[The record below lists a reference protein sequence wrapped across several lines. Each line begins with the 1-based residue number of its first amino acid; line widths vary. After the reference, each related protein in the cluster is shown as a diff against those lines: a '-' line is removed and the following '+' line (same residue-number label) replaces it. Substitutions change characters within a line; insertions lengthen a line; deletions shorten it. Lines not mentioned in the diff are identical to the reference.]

1 MHFCYGGQATCSG
14 RAAALRL
21 PIIELHRR
29 FGSLAADDDSIRV
42 ERVIS
47 FARVLVSAIALLAIW
62 LDPPEPARYAS
73 ITYALAAT
81 YVLASV
87 LALVG
92 LRRRTTLAHGEALF
106 SHAADVGVAAAL
118 TLFTEGPNSPFFTFF
133 VYALLA
139 AAYRW
144 GLYETLFTTTAAAV
158 LILVEAILVDGY
170 FGGLEVN
177 RIEGQFDINHLIMRV
192 VYLWIIGMCVGYLG
206 ETAHQRRRETATI
219 TSLGREAWL
228 NAGQGLLKSVLGPV
242 LKLFGS
248 TRALTVLKGRAN
260 RIAVWRS
267 EVSHESGDVQ
277 TALSFEDPHR
287 AMFFSDSSSEAW
299 HATRRAGKSLDL
311 VMLDSHGARIR
322 GAPPTPEIASFMAFF
337 KCRSAIS
344 VPVQFRGAV
353 IGRVFLFDP
362 CIPLFERESAI
373 QLGQRIASEIAPAAH
388 NVFRLRRLRSRAE
401 ARERARIARELHDG
415 LLQSIS
421 AAELRVDVVRRKISK
436 IAAEDAAELSNVQAA
451 LSGEVRGLRM
461 LTRRM
466 QTPVSAPNDLEH
478 ALGDLITRFERES
491 GIAVRFE
498 TDFDVELT
506 SRTRHE
512 IVRIVQEGLTNIR
525 KHSGARHVMVRLA
538 STNGSV
544 RLVIEDDGR
553 GFSFSGNRSQREL
566 EVMCAGPV
574 IIRERVRA
582 LHGELNV
589 VSMPGKGARLHV
601 KVPAT
606 Q

>member
-1 MHFCYGGQATCSG
+1 
-14 RAAALRL
+14 L
-21 PIIELHRR
+21 PIAEFHRR
-29 FGSLAADDDSIRV
+29 FGGLAAEDDLIRV

-62 LDPPEPARYAS
+62 LDPPEPERYTA

-87 LALVG
+87 TALLW
-92 LRRRTTLAHGEALF
+92 LRRRTTFVRGEALLL
-106 SHAADVGVAAAL
+106 HAVDVAVAAAL
-118 TLFTEGPNSPFFTFF
+118 TLFTEGPNSPFFTFY
-133 VYALLA
+133 VYTLLS

-144 GLYETLFTTTAAAV
+144 GSYETLVTTTAAAV
-158 LILVEAILVDGY
+158 LLFAEAILVNGY
-170 FGGLEVN
+170 LGGYAFVH
-177 RIEGQFDINHLIMRV
+177 IEGEFDINRFIMRV

-206 ETAHQRRRETATI
+206 ETAHQRRRETAAI
-219 TSLGREAWL
+219 SSLGREAWL

-242 LKLFGS
+242 LRLFGAK
-248 TRALTVLKGRAN
+248 RALTILRGRTT
-260 RIAVWRS
+260 RVAVWRS
-267 EVSHESGDVQ
+267 EWSADSGELH
-277 TALSFEDPHR
+277 TALSFEDPQR

-299 HATRRAGKSLDL
+299 HATRRASKAIDV
-311 VMLDSHGARIR
+311 VMLDVHGARIR
-322 GAPPTPEIASFMAFF
+322 GAQPTTAITSFMAFF

-344 VPVQFRGAV
+344 VPVYFRDAV
-353 IGRVFLFDP
+353 IGRVFLLDP
-362 CIPLFERESAI
+362 SIPLFERESAI

-401 ARERARIARELHDG
+401 SRERARIARELHDG
-415 LLQSIS
+415 VLQSIS
-421 AAELRVDVVRRKISK
+421 AAEIRVDLVRRR
-436 IAAEDAAELSNVQAA
+436 IANVAADEAAELSSVQAA
-451 LSGEVRGLRM
+451 LSGEARGLRM

-466 QTPVSAPNDLEH
+466 QTPASAPTDLQQT
-478 ALGDLITRFERES
+478 LGDVITRFERDT

-498 TDFDVELT
+498 TEFDVHVA

-538 STNGSV
+538 SMGGSI

-553 GFSFSGNRSQREL
+553 GFSFSGNRSHREL
-566 EVMCAGPV
+566 EVMCAGPL

-582 LHGELNV
+582 LRGELNV
-589 VSMPGKGARLHV
+589 MSMPGKGARLHV

>member
-1 MHFCYGGQATCSG
+1 
-14 RAAALRL
+14 L
-21 PIIELHRR
+21 PIAEFHRR
-29 FGSLAADDDSIRV
+29 FGALAAEDDLVRV

-47 FARVLVSAIALLAIW
+47 FARVLVSAIAFLAIW
-62 LDPPEPARYAS
+62 LDPPEPERYAS
-73 ITYALAAT
+73 VTYALAAA

-87 LALVG
+87 AVLLW
-92 LRRRTTLAHGEALF
+92 LRRRTTFVRREALI
-106 SHAADVGVAAAL
+106 SHMVDVAVAAAL
-118 TLFTEGPNSPFFTFF
+118 TLFTEGPNSPFFTFYVF
-133 VYALLA
+133 TLLA

-158 LILVEAILVDGY
+158 LLLVEAVLVDSYLSGFA
-170 FGGLEVN
+170 FGH
-177 RIEGQFDINHLIMRV
+177 IEGAFDINRLIMRV

-206 ETAHQRRRETATI
+206 ETAHLRRREAAAI

-248 TRALTVLKGRAN
+248 TRALTILRGRTT
-260 RIAVWRS
+260 RVAVWRS
-267 EVSHESGDVQ
+267 ELLADSGELH
-277 TALSFEDPHR
+277 TALSFEDPQR
-287 AMFFSDSSSEAW
+287 AAFFSQSSSEAW
-299 HATRRAGKSLDL
+299 HATRRAGKAIDV
-311 VMLDSHGARIR
+311 VMLDVHGARIR
-322 GAPPTPEIASFMAFF
+322 GARPTPEIASFMAFF
-337 KCRSAIS
+337 RCRSAIS
-344 VPVQFRGAV
+344 VPVYFRDAV
-353 IGRVFLFDP
+353 IGRVFLLDP
-362 CIPLFERESAI
+362 YIPLFERESAI

-388 NVFRLRRLRSRAE
+388 NVVRLRRLRSRAE

-415 LLQSIS
+415 VLQSIS
-421 AAELRVDVVRRKISK
+421 AAEIRVDLVRRKISK
-436 IAAEDAAELSNVQAA
+436 FSADDAAELSNVQAA
-451 LSGEVRGLRM
+451 LTSEARGLRM

-466 QTPVSAPNDLEH
+466 QTSASAPNDLQQ
-478 ALGDLITRFERES
+478 AVGDVITRFERDT

-498 TDFDVELT
+498 TDFDVQVA
-506 SRTRHE
+506 SKTRHE

-538 STNGSV
+538 SMGGSV

-553 GFSFSGNRSQREL
+553 GFSFSGRRSQREL
-566 EVMCAGPV
+566 EVMSAGPL

-582 LHGELNV
+582 LRGELNV

>member
-1 MHFCYGGQATCSG
+1 MPLTEF
-14 RAAALRL
+14 
-21 PIIELHRR
+21 HRR
-29 FGSLAADDDSIRV
+29 FGGLAAEDDLVRV

-62 LDPPEPARYAS
+62 LDPTEPARYSSLTRTLA
-73 ITYALAAT
+73 TAYAIGSVV
-81 YVLASV
+81 VLV
-87 LALVG
+87 W
-92 LRRRTTLAHGEALF
+92 LRRRDKFTRSEGVVSNGADLA
-106 SHAADVGVAAAL
+106 VAAAL
-118 TLFTEGPNSPFFTFF
+118 TLFSEGPNSPFFTFF

-144 GLYETLFTTTAAAV
+144 GLYETIFTTAASAV
-158 LILVEAILVDGY
+158 LLVVEAMLVNGDTA
-170 FGGLEVN
+170 GGFIAV
-177 RIEGQFDINHLIMRV
+177 IEGDFDINRLLMRV

-206 ETAHQRRRETATI
+206 ETAHQRRRETAAI

-242 LKLFGS
+242 LRLFGS
-248 TRALTVLKGRAN
+248 TRALTILKSRTS

-267 EVSHESGDVQ
+267 ELSGGELH
-277 TALSFEDPHR
+277 TGLSFEDPTR

-299 HATRRAGKSLDL
+299 HATRRVGKAIDV
-311 VMLDSHGARIR
+311 VMLDVHGARIR
-322 GAPPTPEIASFMAFF
+322 GAQATPEITSFMAFF

-344 VPVQFRGAV
+344 VPVYFRDAV
-353 IGRVFLFDP
+353 IGRVFLVDP

-401 ARERARIARELHDG
+401 AHERARIARELHDG

-421 AAELRVDVVRRKISK
+421 AAELRIDMVRRKISK
-436 IAAEDAAELSNVQAA
+436 VAAEDAAELSRVQAA

-466 QTPVSAPNDLEH
+466 QTPVSAPNDLQRT
-478 ALGDLITRFERES
+478 LGEVITRFERES

-498 TDFDVELT
+498 TDFDLQVT
-506 SRTRHE
+506 STTGHE
-512 IVRIVQEGLTNIR
+512 IIRIVQEGLTNIR
-525 KHSGARHVMVRLA
+525 KHSGAKHVMVRLA
-538 STNGSV
+538 SMSGSV

-553 GFSFSGNRSQREL
+553 GFSFSGRRSQREL
-566 EVMCAGPV
+566 EVMCAGPL

-582 LHGELNV
+582 LRGELNV